1 MLFFCL
7 VVAWK
12 ADAAES
18 TVDRKIDLQRE
29 ARILASHATPG
40 DEFRIENAIDNDPET
55 KWVGEAHPLS
65 FQPANIVIEFS
76 GLELIDRVT
85 LLSTIFREKLALKD
99 FELYARSDG
108 GWAGATPL
116 AKIQATN
123 IHTDVQFAPVKTR
136 ALRIRIRDTWR
147 EDHSYPRLHEIEVF
161 RAPSGT
167 TGRELKAAS
176 IPDEKASERFVLRR
190 ALGEK
195 YIAPGTAFDPTK

>member
-40 DEFRIENAIDNDPET
+40 DEFRIENAIDKDPET

-65 FQPANIVIEFS
+65 FQPANLVIQFS
-76 GLELIDRVT
+76 KPEIIERVA
-85 LLSTIFREKLALKD
+85 LLSTIFRERLALKD
-99 FELYARSDG
+99 VELYARTDD

-116 AKIQATN
+116 AKLQATN
-123 IHTDVQFAPVKTR
+123 ILTEIQFPPVKTS

-147 EDHSYPRLHEIEVF
+147 EDHSYPRIHEIEVH
-161 RAPSGT
+161 RAAPGT
-167 TGRELKAAS
+167 TGRSLQAG
-176 IPDEKASERFVLRR
+176 P
-190 ALGEK
+190 
-195 YIAPGTAFDPTK
+195 